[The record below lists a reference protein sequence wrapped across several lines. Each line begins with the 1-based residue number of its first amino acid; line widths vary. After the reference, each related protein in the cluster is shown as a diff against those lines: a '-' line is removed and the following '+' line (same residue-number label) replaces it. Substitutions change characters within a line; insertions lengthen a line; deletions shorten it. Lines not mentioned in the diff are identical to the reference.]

1 MGHSPRMTVA
11 IAAPFTNVTYADASE
26 SKVVEVDSFDGLL
39 LKKVLNELASEYDIT
54 VVNGNIWDEQQC
66 NGTWSGIPG
75 MIQRGEI
82 DLAFTYLG
90 TDEEI
95 RRMYGMSRSYAYY
108 DLTYTANIPKVQ
120 RSIDFFYPFQ
130 VYEWIGL
137 IISLFIISIFFLK
150 FHGGRCSFGSAFLK
164 IFGSIL
170 RQPFSFNNNSL
181 KCYVLALFWW
191 QFVTVITT
199 SYCSTFFNILYQSM
213 TEINSRSIHRIF
225 EVSRDEK
232 NQFFFRKICFSFL
245 HDFTTESSGAVAA
258 EDNSFVNASQVISEN
273 YPEAVPYKSLNRNH
287 SIFFSEN
294 HKITYGFDET
304 LLKSP
309 VAFIY
314 GNRFCCTTKLN
325 LIFSG
330 LTSVFKPNE
339 DLRQNLVK
347 RSFEFFEDSI
357 DFNTRSLSFHDLY
370 EIVIFFVLGIMFS
383 VFIFV
388 GEIVFYRM
396 NHN

>member
-11 IAAPFTNVTYADASE
+11 IAAPLTHVTYADASE

-54 VVNGNIWDEQQC
+54 VVNGNIWDKQQC

-150 FHGGRCSFGSAFLK
+150 FHGGRCSFGSTFLK

-191 QFVTVITT
+191 LFVTVITK
-199 SYCSTFFNILYQSM
+199 SYCSTLFLFQSM
-213 TEINSRSIHRIF
+213 REINLRSIHWIF
-225 EVSRDEK
+225 EASKEKK

-273 YPEAVPYKSLNRNH
+273 YPEANPYKYLNRNH

-294 HKITYGFDET
+294 HNITYGFNET

-357 DFNTRSLSFHDLY
+357 DFNTGSLSFHDLY